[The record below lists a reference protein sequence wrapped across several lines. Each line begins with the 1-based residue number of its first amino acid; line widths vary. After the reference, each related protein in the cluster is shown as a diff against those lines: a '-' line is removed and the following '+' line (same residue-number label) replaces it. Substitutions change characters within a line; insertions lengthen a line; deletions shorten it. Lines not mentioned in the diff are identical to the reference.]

1 MNFFKFA
8 MTDPVTSPLL
18 IELLSLGCT
27 PDEGRMFIELE
38 WLDPP
43 LFLNLAFKL

>member
-1 MNFFKFA
+1 

-18 IELLSLGCT
+18 KEALSLGCT
-27 PDEGRMFIELE
+27 PDEGKMFTELE

-43 LFLNLAFKL
+43 LFRRLAFKL